1 MRLEYQSMT
10 ARVRIVLVEPSHP
23 GNIGSVA
30 RAMKNMALEDL
41 VLVRP
46 RSFPHPDAQAL
57 AAGADDVL
65 ARARSVATL
74 GEAVAD
80 CAFVAATTARERSYH
95 WDILTPRDLAVR
107 VAALDGATRAALL
120 FGPERFGLSN
130 DDLAVCNVLVRIPAN
145 PAYASLNL
153 AMAVQLIAY
162 ELLVE
167 RSAPGSRV
175 QLEQPLATA
184 ADLELFYRHLE
195 EVLAEIRFEDRTGY
209 LMQRLRRLFN
219 RAQVDANELNILR
232 GILSAVQEGR
242 NQGRRRVHT

>member
-1 MRLEYQSMT
+1 MT
-10 ARVRIVLVEPSHP
+10 SEVRIVLVEPSHP

-46 RSFPHPDAQAL
+46 RTPFPHAEALAL

-65 ARARSVATL
+65 ARARTVDTL
-74 GEAVAD
+74 AEALAD

-95 WDILTPRDLAVR
+95 WDILTPRD
-107 VAALDGATRAALL
+107 VAARIGALDERTRAALL
-120 FGPERFGLSN
+120 FGPERYGLSN
-130 DDLAVCNVLVRIPAN
+130 EDLIACNVLVRIPAN
-145 PAYASLNL
+145 PLYASLNL
-153 AMAVQLIAY
+153 AMSVQLIAY
-162 ELLVE
+162 EIYVARE
-167 RSAPGSRV
+167 QPASRV
-175 QLEQPLATA
+175 QLEQPLASGA
-184 ADLELFYRHLE
+184 ELELFYRHLQ

-209 LMQRLRRLFN
+209 LMQRVRRLFN

-242 NQGRRRVHT
+242 NQGRRRLSAQMDPP